1 MYSCTLSVGHILSV
15 PFLLSLLAL
24 SSIPTWCENQKL
36 LSPSSQRLP
45 ASPRQEAR
53 FPRGI
58 AFPPH
63 VASPI
68 RSDLSSPAKEW
79 DRLVAGASP
88 LDCLSSAAITRAGQ
102 QHGPR
107 GEAGCWVVHPGRRV
121 FLCGLGT
128 FFSFFF
134 SCLVSS
140 WHRWLAQVFARSK
153 VNAAGP
159 SAERGK
165 ERGNDRTG
173 CAQTFCPPSFAP
185 GWVGPWGWSS
195 DPVFRCYRG
204 R

>member
-1 MYSCTLSVGHILSV
+1 MLLAI
-15 PFLLSLLAL
+15 FLSLFTCHCSPPSPLGSRPKVA
-24 SSIPTWCENQKL
+24 
-36 LSPSSQRLP
+36 SPSSQCLP

-53 FPRGI
+53 FPRRI

-88 LDCLSSAAITRAGQ
+88 LDCLLSATFTRAGRG
-102 QHGPR
+102 HGPR
-107 GEAGCWVVHPGRRV
+107 GEAGRQIVGPGPRV
-121 FLCGLGT
+121 FYCGLG
-128 FFSFFF
+128 F
-134 SCLVSS
+134 LYRHGIAVSRKS
-140 WHRWLAQVFARSK
+140 FARSK

-159 SAERGK
+159 SAERGNEGEMIGRVALK
-165 ERGNDRTG
+165 PF
-173 CAQTFCPPSFAP
+173 APSFAP
-185 GWVGPWGWSS
+185 GWVGPWGWLS